1 MIYFTSDLHL
11 GHENIIKM
19 VNRPFANVEKMNE
32 TLIKNWN
39 NTIKQSDT
47 VYILGDLTMKMRVD
61 DANKIIS
68 KLNGKKILIRGNHD
82 RLYNEELFQEICDY
96 KELKYNKQTFILSH
110 YPFEEWNHYFRG
122 AIHLH
127 GHQHNHSDY
136 NYKMKLKGLKRYDVG
151 VDANM
156 YRPVSIEEV
165 MRFFEEYIQEK
176 KDDGNKNTDKKL
188 QEFYD
193 ELIRQRRI
201 VECYQPNDV
210 YDINQRLEQL
220 LFSLTQYIE
229 NTNDNIKKNENIW

>member
-19 VNRPFANVEKMNE
+19 ANRPFANVEEMNK

-39 NTIKQSDT
+39 NTIKPTDT

-82 RLYNEELFQEICDY
+82 KQYDEGVFQEVCDY
-96 KELKYNKQTFILSH
+96 KELKCNKQIFILSH

-136 NYKMKLKGLKRYDVG
+136 NCKMKLKGLKRYDVG

-156 YRPVSIEEV
+156 YRPVSIEEI
-165 MRFFEEYIQEK
+165 MRFFEECK
-176 KDDGNKNTDKKL
+176 
-188 QEFYD
+188 
-193 ELIRQRRI
+193 
-201 VECYQPNDV
+201 
-210 YDINQRLEQL
+210 
-220 LFSLTQYIE
+220 
-229 NTNDNIKKNENIW
+229 